1 MPNVTVT
8 IGTDSVITANNAN
21 SIVSLG
27 SNSDEAI
34 MLSKTLKYIYTSVKS
49 DINFNATK
57 QETSVMYDASS
68 IYAQMLSV
76 YEFSKFL
83 ESRGYVVSYIQVD
96 GTTPVATQSY
106 ANDDAIKA
114 NLYSTSN
121 QTGIKYVKIDWS
133 SPASASNY
141 VITITA

>member
-34 MLSKTLKYIYTSVKS
+34 MLSKTLKYIYTNVKS

-57 QETSVMYDASS
+57 QETNVMYDVAS

-83 ESRGYVVSYIQVD
+83 TSRGYTISYIQVN

-121 QTGIKYVKIDWS
+121 QTGIKYVKVDWS
-133 SPASASNY
+133 SPASASDY

>member
-57 QETSVMYDASS
+57 QETSVI
-68 IYAQMLSV
+68 IYLSKKRRRIITRD
-76 YEFSKFL
+76 E
-83 ESRGYVVSYIQVD
+83 RGDRSCNIVRSF
-96 GTTPVATQSY
+96 
-106 ANDDAIKA
+106 
-114 NLYSTSN
+114 
-121 QTGIKYVKIDWS
+121 
-133 SPASASNY
+133 
-141 VITITA
+141 

>member
-57 QETSVMYDASS
+57 QETNVMYDASS

>member
-34 MLSKTLKYIYTSVKS
+34 MLSKTLKYIYTNVKS

-57 QETSVMYDASS
+57 QETNVMYDVAS
-68 IYAQMLSV
+68 IYAQMLST

-83 ESRGYVVSYIQVD
+83 TSRGYAISYIQVD

-106 ANDDAIKA
+106 ASDDAIKA

>member
-27 SNSDEAI
+27 SNSDDAI

-57 QETSVMYDASS
+57 QETNVMYDVSS

-83 ESRGYVVSYIQVD
+83 TSRGYVISYIQVD

-133 SPASASNY
+133 SPASASDY